1 MLFPSRLGVPPTAV
15 RRNPASVW
23 QGTGAAGRRPRICRF
38 GVVAHLRSV
47 ESIGFAV
54 GKAKL
59 TGKANVGEIRMRL
72 LSSLIGALV
81 VAVLVA
87 GCGGGSG
94 SSTDGGGGARLSH
107 AEWVSQADAICG
119 VDHEANASRE
129 SEFEGLVEAGL
140 TKAKVR
146 EEAAE
151 LIRGAVP
158 SVETEVK
165 GVRALRP
172 ASADEAQVV
181 RVVGGL
187 ERTVQ
192 LDEKLAEALETGS
205 VHELEA
211 VIGQVEANGTRLRTL
226 AGELGAK
233 VCGKPHS
240 GESGET
246 VAGAGGPDRAE
257 WTNHAD
263 EICRTNRE
271 ANIATLEEFER
282 VAGKGLKTARAR
294 HEAAA
299 LVRDGIAN
307 VEGEI
312 ESFKH
317 LAAPEALED
326 EFKKLIAKTEA
337 LVDVEGEFAD
347 LLDRSELKAL
357 PGAIGRVAKAELSV
371 RGLALHLGLRVCGKL
386 LQSEGGHSLA

>member
-1 MLFPSRLGVPPTAV
+1 
-15 RRNPASVW
+15 
-23 QGTGAAGRRPRICRF
+23 
-38 GVVAHLRSV
+38 
-47 ESIGFAV
+47 
-54 GKAKL
+54 
-59 TGKANVGEIRMRL
+59 MRL
-72 LSSLIGALV
+72 VSLLVGAMA

-87 GCGGGSG
+87 GCGGGS
-94 SSTDGGGGARLSH
+94 SSSSGGGDEARLSPT
-107 AEWVSQADAICG
+107 EWVAQADAICS

-129 SEFEGLVEAGL
+129 SEFEGLVEDGL
-140 TKAKVR
+140 TNAKVR

-158 SVETEVK
+158 SVETDVK
-165 GVRALRP
+165 GIRGLRP

-187 ERTVQ
+187 ERTAQ

-205 VHELEA
+205 FHELEA
-211 VIGQVEANGTRLRTL
+211 VIGQVAANGTRLRTL

-240 GESGET
+240 GEGGET
-246 VAGAGGPDRAE
+246 VAGGGGPGRAE

-271 ANIATLEEFER
+271 ANIAKVEELEQL
-282 VAGKGLKTARAR
+282 AGKGGLKTARAQ

-299 LVRDGIAN
+299 FVRDGIAN

-312 ESFKH
+312 ESFKR
-317 LAAPEALED
+317 LATPAALED
-326 EFKKLIAKTEA
+326 QFKKLIAKIET
-337 LVDVEGEFAD
+337 LVGYEGEFAD
-347 LLDRSELKAL
+347 LLDRGELKAL
-357 PGAIGRVAKAELSV
+357 PGTIGRVAKAELSV